1 MTRDEI
7 LRENRRG
14 GGMFAVIPSVVMLD
28 TQLSASAKLLY
39 GIITW
44 RSGKFGFCWATND
57 TLAEDVGLSAKRIT
71 PLIAQLEERGHIETE
86 ILPDKTVTGGKRR
99 NIYPVVRSTRGLVGG
114 ILKNEDTLS
123 SETRIPSPQK
133 RGDGILKNEEIK
145 KKRENNN
152 KTPIVPAEIAERIE
166 EYCGE
171 DTELRSGLMDLLANR
186 ATVKKSKS
194 VQTLPAINRMLSKL
208 DRESG
213 GDRTT
218 KLWMIDNAIEHNW
231 DTVYGPKSETEF
243 AEIERRRAQ
252 DMPSAPAAPREETE
266 YGVVLD

>member
-99 NIYPVVRSTRGLVGG
+99 NIYPIVRSTRGLVGG
-114 ILKNEDTLS
+114 ILKNEDTPS

-152 KTPIVPAEIAERIE
+152 KTPIVPSEIAERVA
-166 EYCGE
+166 EYCSE
-171 DTELRSGLMDLLANR
+171 DAELQDAIMGLLENR
-186 ATVKKSKS
+186 AKVDRRKAVK
-194 VQTLPAINRMLSKL
+194 TERALNGILHKL
-208 DRESG
+208 DKLSG
-213 GDRTT
+213 GRREV
-218 KLWMIDNAIEHNW
+218 KLALLDKATMNNW
-231 DTVYGPKSETEF
+231 LTVYELKPDEIPAVRTEG
-243 AEIERRRAQ
+243 
-252 DMPSAPAAPREETE
+252 SAALPLGW
-266 YGVVLD
+266 GV

>member
-1 MTRDEI
+1 
-7 LRENRRG
+7 
-14 GGMFAVIPSVVMLD
+14 MFAVIPSVVMLD
-28 TQLSASAKLLY
+28 AQLSASAKLLY

-99 NIYPVVRSTRGLVGG
+99 NIYPVVRSARGLVGG

-152 KTPIVPAEIAERIE
+152 KTPIVPSEIAERVT

-171 DTELRSGLMDLLANR
+171 DKELQDAITGLLENR
-186 ATVKKSKS
+186 TKVDRRKAVK
-194 VQTLPAINRMLSKL
+194 TARALNGILHKL
-208 DRESG
+208 DELSG
-213 GDRTT
+213 GRREM
-218 KLWMIDNAIEHNW
+218 KLALLDKAISMNW
-231 DTVYGPKSETEF
+231 LTVYELKPDEMPAVRTEG
-243 AEIERRRAQ
+243 
-252 DMPSAPAAPREETE
+252 SAALPLGW
-266 YGVVLD
+266 GVS

>member
-1 MTRDEI
+1 
-7 LRENRRG
+7 
-14 GGMFAVIPSVVMLD
+14 MFAVIPSVVMLD

-86 ILPDKTVTGGKRR
+86 ILLDKTVTGGKRR

-114 ILKNEDTLS
+114 ILKNEDTPS

-152 KTPIVPAEIAERIE
+152 KTPIVPSEIAERVA

-171 DTELRSGLMDLLANR
+171 DAELQDAIMGLLENR
-186 ATVKKSKS
+186 AKVDRRKAVK
-194 VQTLPAINRMLSKL
+194 TERALNGILHKL
-208 DRESG
+208 DKLSG
-213 GDRTT
+213 GRREM
-218 KLWMIDNAIEHNW
+218 KLALLDKATAMNW
-231 DTVYGPKSETEF
+231 LTVYELKPDELPVAR
-243 AEIERRRAQ
+243 AEP
-252 DMPSAPAAPREETE
+252 DAPLRFGW
-266 YGVVLD
+266 GV

>member
-39 GIITW
+39 GVITW

-57 TLAEDVGLSAKRIT
+57 TLAEDVGLSAKRVT
-71 PLIAQLEERGHIETE
+71 PLIAQLEERGHVETE
-86 ILPDKTVTGGKRR
+86 ILLDKTVTGGKRR
-99 NIYPVVRSTRGLVGG
+99 NIYPIVRSARSLVGG

-123 SETRIPSPQK
+123 SETRTPSPKK
-133 RGDGILKNEEIK
+133 RGDGILKNEERK

-152 KTPIVPAEIAERIE
+152 KPPIVPSEIAEHIA

-171 DTELRSGLMDLLANR
+171 DGELQDAIVGLLENR
-186 ATVKKSKS
+186 AKVDRKKAVK
-194 VQTLPAINRMLSKL
+194 TERALNGILRRL
-208 DRESG
+208 DELSG
-213 GDRTT
+213 GRREV
-218 KLWMIDNAIEHNW
+218 KLALLDKATSMNW
-231 DTVYGPKSETEF
+231 LTVYELKPDELPVTR
-243 AEIERRRAQ
+243 AEP
-252 DMPSAPAAPREETE
+252 DAPVQFGW
-266 YGVVLD
+266 GVS